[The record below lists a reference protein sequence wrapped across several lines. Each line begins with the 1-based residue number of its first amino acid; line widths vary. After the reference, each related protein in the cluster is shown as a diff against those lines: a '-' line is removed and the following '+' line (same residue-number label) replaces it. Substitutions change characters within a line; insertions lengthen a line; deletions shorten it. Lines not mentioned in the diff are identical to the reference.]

1 MQLANEA
8 GGFWLDQRNPEFDQI
23 KYYLQTCLQHNGEC
37 ENVEVWKIDNL
48 ESNFTYERKTS
59 NMLKVACW
67 RNTNGMEGGYSLEDI
82 CTRGLRF
89 DRTEHGGLEFT
100 TGVIDFGSNLALYGS
115 YCFLYFEV
123 AVGKAFVCDGA
134 TSSQKL
140 PAGYDSLYV
149 SASPL
154 DKNHDGEFDL
164 SEYRAAAH
172 FDCRDVPQ
180 YRHRYFVNDHAQVSA
195 KYVVRFDL
203 AKKRS
208 EYALE
213 PLNLR
218 SLGTGAGE
226 ESEVT
231 HFDPVA
237 LTGVTLRPGTGAGGV
252 NLIPI
257 GAAFDQALEGCADK
271 ANDPVVQSK
280 QEWTG
285 RQLTQLEEKTREVN
299 LNYAE
304 MVGAIEEAAAAAKRR
319 LQTVTKGKLETLL
332 SMEVELRREMEQ
344 MGWLD
349 AHIDLEMQ
357 RVQATLHNPR
367 SSLTPAEQMR
377 CRLSFLKSWKTY
389 TMFRNS
395 VSRAKPSEMQAL
407 AGLHGDTKVRADIN
421 IFADPYYANSNGF
434 PSALSPA
441 PAAEHSNGEYTRAQV
456 PVQSYAAPLQPTEL
470 LVSAAMQRMMGGEME
485 ALQGAIRAAV
495 TAGGPP
501 LPGSVERPLLGTQ
514 RVHSLALHVL
524 LDEIALEEPVCLAH
538 RDLGPVGRGRGE
550 FDEDGMELGNE
561 MGFRGPVPPL
571 PSDDAETET
580 EAVLDA
586 RGVFSTALA
595 DETGMSP
602 LGKHAWWALV
612 LGVGL

>member
-195 KYVVRFDL
+195 KIPRHRRRRGVG
-203 AKKRS
+203 S
-208 EYALE
+208 YALR
-213 PLNLR
+213 P
-218 SLGTGAGE
+218 SGAYGRDTASRHGRGGR
-226 ESEVT
+226 ESNT
-231 HFDPVA
+231 HRCGF
-237 LTGVTLRPGTGAGGV
+237 RPSPGGV
-252 NLIPI
+252 C
-257 GAAFDQALEGCADK
+257 G
-271 ANDPVVQSK
+271 
-280 QEWTG
+280 
-285 RQLTQLEEKTREVN
+285 
-299 LNYAE
+299 
-304 MVGAIEEAAAAAKRR
+304 
-319 LQTVTKGKLETLL
+319 
-332 SMEVELRREMEQ
+332 
-344 MGWLD
+344 
-349 AHIDLEMQ
+349 
-357 RVQATLHNPR
+357 
-367 SSLTPAEQMR
+367 
-377 CRLSFLKSWKTY
+377 
-389 TMFRNS
+389 
-395 VSRAKPSEMQAL
+395 
-407 AGLHGDTKVRADIN
+407 
-421 IFADPYYANSNGF
+421 
-434 PSALSPA
+434 
-441 PAAEHSNGEYTRAQV
+441 
-456 PVQSYAAPLQPTEL
+456 
-470 LVSAAMQRMMGGEME
+470 
-485 ALQGAIRAAV
+485 
-495 TAGGPP
+495 
-501 LPGSVERPLLGTQ
+501 
-514 RVHSLALHVL
+514 
-524 LDEIALEEPVCLAH
+524 
-538 RDLGPVGRGRGE
+538 
-550 FDEDGMELGNE
+550 
-561 MGFRGPVPPL
+561 
-571 PSDDAETET
+571 
-580 EAVLDA
+580 
-586 RGVFSTALA
+586 
-595 DETGMSP
+595 
-602 LGKHAWWALV
+602 
-612 LGVGL
+612 